1 MRPIAPSLR
10 RRQQG
15 VIMVV
20 TLIALVVLLLGGV
33 ALMRSSDTSS
43 ALAGQLGFR
52 RDLKNQ
58 GERAMTMAVNALKS
72 GDLSSA
78 SSRLV
83 SLSSSNYSAFQLD
96 ANSNGIPDILLKS
109 DADFVAAGY
118 KVNIDD
124 ADGSGANSTSGVK
137 ARYVI
142 DRLCLAAD
150 TTADA
155 SCGKTNVV
163 VQNNGQDRNA
173 QQLSMSFRSTNLVIY
188 RITVRVDGP
197 RGTQAFFQSSVGL
210 L

>member
-1 MRPIAPSLR
+1 MRSISRSSR
-10 RRQQG
+10 RGQG
-15 VIMVV
+15 GIIMVV
-20 TLIALVVLLLGGV
+20 TLIALAVLLLGGV

-43 ALAGQLGFR
+43 ALAGQIGFR

-58 GERAMTMAVNALKS
+58 GERAMSMALTSLKS
-72 GDLSSA
+72 GALSA
-78 SSRLV
+78 SATRLTNRA
-83 SLSSSNYSAFQLD
+83 SSNYSAVQLE
-96 ANSNGIPDILLKS
+96 ANDNGIPKVLLKS
-109 DADFVAAGY
+109 DADFKAAGY
-118 KVNIDD
+118 TINIVD
-124 ADGSGANSTSGVK
+124 ADSSAGNSTSGVK

-163 VQNNGQDRNA
+163 VSNSGQDHNA
-173 QQLSMSFRSTNLVIY
+173 QQLSVTFRSTSLVIY

-197 RGTQAFFQSSVGL
+197 RGTQAFFQSSVAL

>member
-1 MRPIAPSLR
+1 
-10 RRQQG
+10 
-15 VIMVV
+15 MVV

-58 GERAMTMAVNALKS
+58 GERAMTMAINVLKS
-72 GDLSSA
+72 GDLSEA
-78 SSRLV
+78 SSRLA
-83 SLSSSNYSAFQLD
+83 SLASANYSAKQLESND
-96 ANSNGIPDILLKS
+96 NGIPKILLKS
-109 DADFVAAGY
+109 DSDFVAAGY
-118 KVNIDD
+118 KINIDD
-124 ADGSGANSTSGVK
+124 ADSSAGNATSGVK

-163 VQNNGQDRNA
+163 LQNNGQDKNA
-173 QQLSMSFRSTNLVIY
+173 QQMSMAFRSTSLVIY